1 MYLSHKYLKNSQ
13 PVSERIRTGEIKG
26 RGCAD
31 GRKQWENMSKEE
43 NSAQTV
49 SIEAVMLS
57 CVIDAMEKRDVCLIF
72 LGHSC
77 RQK

>member
-1 MYLSHKYLKNSQ
+1 MNNESIMNDISLTN
-13 PVSERIRTGEIKG
+13 R
-26 RGCAD
+26 A
-31 GRKQWENMSKEE
+31 WSKKTK
-43 NSAQTV
+43 SY
-49 SIEAVMLS
+49 SF